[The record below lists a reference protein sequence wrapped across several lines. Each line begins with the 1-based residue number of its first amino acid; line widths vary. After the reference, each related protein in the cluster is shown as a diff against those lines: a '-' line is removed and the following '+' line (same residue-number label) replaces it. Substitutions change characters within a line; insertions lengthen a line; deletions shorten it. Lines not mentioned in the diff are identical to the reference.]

1 MIEYV
6 LLGLLLI
13 GMFGILHMARQI
25 QTIYREMDCVH
36 GFVHDME
43 HIVAL
48 FEEYVVHIIA
58 EEEEGEWSNGDE
70 FRKWDLGESEE

>member
-6 LLGLLLI
+6 ILGLLLI
-13 GMFGILHMARQI
+13 GLLGAWYMARQI

-58 EEEEGEWSNGDE
+58 EEEEGEWSNQEDI
-70 FRKWDLGESEE
+70 RKWDLGASEE